1 MEWHMIGVTAA
12 ICCPEIDPRSIRAG
26 WDRTTPASARFECK
40 QPDGTP
46 SDYVHCEG
54 SGTLGS
60 A

>member
-1 MEWHMIGVTAA
+1 MIGVTAA